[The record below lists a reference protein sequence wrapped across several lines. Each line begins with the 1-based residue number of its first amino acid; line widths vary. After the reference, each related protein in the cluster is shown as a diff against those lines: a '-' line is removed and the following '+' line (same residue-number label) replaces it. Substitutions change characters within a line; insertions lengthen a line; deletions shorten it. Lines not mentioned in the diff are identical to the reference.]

1 MKIKVTYN
9 LIKNTGKIY
18 GVHQEDHQGRSNT
31 RRYNLHY
38 STMDLFKIIISKT
51 LELDKTRNNACQL
64 WNEKEKLRKIMNVA
78 SKIVPLSEIGLKI
91 VINKYEELLYIFNIE
106 KSYVKENIA
115 ECKTLMREENQ
126 KMKY

>member
-1 MKIKVTYN
+1 
-9 LIKNTGKIY
+9 
-18 GVHQEDHQGRSNT
+18 
-31 RRYNLHY
+31 
-38 STMDLFKIIISKT
+38 MDLFKIIISKT